1 MKTIPVL
8 AFVTL
13 LASLGTA
20 AADERPLIWQ
30 PAKNSETS
38 YTTRIGARMP
48 TLLAPAAGVELGVVT
63 SDGGALV
70 DTPMAAWSDVKLRE
84 RHTAGSTVSR
94 TAGARFDPRHG
105 NARLTLNYYEKYI
118 ATPLIDIER
127 RAGYSVRY
135 DGAAAEWQGMEASQ
149 SLRVSQVRSRTS
161 AFAKASASDGFETIS
176 LNVGLEQKLGQHF
189 SFTAS
194 ARERF
199 DTDERS
205 ATIRADYL
213 FRW

>member
-1 MKTIPVL
+1 MKTVPVL
-8 AFVTL
+8 ALVTL
-13 LASLGTA
+13 LTSMGTA

-30 PAKNSETS
+30 PARNSENS
-38 YTTRIGARMP
+38 YTTRIGARIP
-48 TLLAPAAGVELGVVT
+48 TVFAPAAGVELGVVT
-63 SDGGALV
+63 SEGGALV

-84 RHTAGSTVSR
+84 RHRAGSTVSR

-105 NARLTLNYYEKYI
+105 NASLTLNYYEKYI

-127 RAGYSVRY
+127 RSGYSVRY
-135 DGAAAEWQGMEASQ
+135 DGATAEWQGVEASQ

-161 AFAKASASDGFETIS
+161 AFAKASAVDGLLSIS
-176 LNVGLEQKLGQHF
+176 VNVGLEQKLGQHF

-194 ARERF
+194 ARERL
-199 DTDERS
+199 DTDDRS
-205 ATIRADYL
+205 ATIRANYS